1 MKASKVRLLTDC
13 WFEISQSEGSS
24 ININKVQKVAKDTC
38 EILKPYAKKES
49 VPKEIAYL
57 IFIMNQFDSTA
68 FNLRDSEYDSLYR
81 HIVDIICL
89 ITEAFF
95 TDDFENSEVYTYI
108 ETLCDKD

>member
-13 WFEISQSEGSS
+13 WFEISQSEGYS

-38 EILKPYAKKES
+38 EVLKFYSKEDS

-68 FNLRDSEYDSLYR
+68 FHLRDSEYDSLYR
-81 HIVDIICL
+81 HIIDIICL

-108 ETLCDKD
+108 ENLGDKN